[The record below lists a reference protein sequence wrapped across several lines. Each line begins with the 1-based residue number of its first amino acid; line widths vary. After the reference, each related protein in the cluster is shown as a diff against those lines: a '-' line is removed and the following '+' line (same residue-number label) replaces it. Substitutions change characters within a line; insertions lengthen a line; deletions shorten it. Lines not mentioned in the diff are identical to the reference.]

1 MKKLFHA
8 AICATVLLSASAA
21 AADSGYC
28 GPLSAG
34 HYGPYDYRMRGSVNL
49 DVVERAHFTREV
61 EAGIRGSTG
70 YLGQDLNYTLRAIPN
85 HPRAL
90 STLSQIAVRK
100 KTLKIEHMMY
110 PVECYFDRALRFV
123 PDDGVVK
130 VIYGGYLH
138 SVGRSN
144 EALKMLQAAVELL
157 PQDPTAN
164 YNLGLVYFA
173 RKDYSAA
180 MRHARVAYDLGFP
193 LPGLKNKLAGVGKWE
208 QEAATA
214 TAVE

>member
-8 AICATVLLSASAA
+8 AVCASVMLTASAA
-21 AADSGYC
+21 YAENSYC

-34 HYGPYDYRMRGSVNL
+34 HYGPYDYRTRASGKL
-49 DVVERAHFTREV
+49 DVVERAHFTAEV
-61 EAGIRGSTG
+61 EAGVKGSTG

-90 STLSQIAVRK
+90 STLSQIAVRRK
-100 KTLKIEHMMY
+100 VVKIDHMMY
-110 PVECYFDRALRFV
+110 PVECYFDRALRFA

-130 VIYGGYLH
+130 AIYGSYLH
-138 SVGRSN
+138 SAGRAN

-157 PQDPTAN
+157 PADPTVN

-173 RKDYSAA
+173 LKDYSAA

-193 LPGLKNKLAGVGKWE
+193 LPGLKNKLAKVGKWE
-208 QEAATA
+208 QAAAAAT
-214 TAVE
+214 E

>member
-8 AICATVLLSASAA
+8 AVCASVMLTASAVHA
-21 AADSGYC
+21 ASGYC

-34 HYGPYDYRMRGSVNL
+34 HYGPYDYRKSGTFDLNI
-49 DVVERAHFTREV
+49 VERAHFTPDV
-61 EAGIRGSTG
+61 EAGVKGNTS
-70 YLGQDLNYTLRAIPN
+70 YLGQDLNYTLRSVPN

-100 KTLKIEHMMY
+100 KTLKIDHMMY
-110 PVECYFDRALRFV
+110 PVECYFDRALRFA

-130 VIYGGYLH
+130 GIYGSYLH

-144 EALKMLQAAVELL
+144 ESLRMLQAAVELL
-157 PQDPTAN
+157 PADPTVN

-173 RKDYSAA
+173 LKDYSAA

-193 LPGLKNKLAGVGKWE
+193 LPGLKNKLAKVGKWE
-208 QEAATA
+208 QAAAAAT
-214 TAVE
+214 E

>member
-8 AICATVLLSASAA
+8 AICASLMLSASAA
-21 AADSGYC
+21 YAENAYC

-34 HYGPYDYRMRGSVNL
+34 HYGPYDYRLRNTFNL
-49 DVVERAHFTREV
+49 EVVERAHFTAEV
-61 EAGIRGSTG
+61 EAGVKGSTS
-70 YLGQDLNYTLRAIPN
+70 YLGQDLNYTLRAVPN

-90 STLSQIAVRK
+90 STLSQIAVRRK
-100 KTLKIEHMMY
+100 AVKIDHMMY
-110 PVECYFDRALRFV
+110 PVECYFDRALRFA

-130 VIYGGYLH
+130 AIYGSYLH
-138 SVGRSN
+138 SAGRAN

-157 PQDPTAN
+157 PEDPTVN

-173 RKDYSAA
+173 LKDYSAA

-193 LPGLKNKLAGVGKWE
+193 LPGLKNKLAKVGKWE
-208 QEAATA
+208 QAAAAAT
-214 TAVE
+214 E